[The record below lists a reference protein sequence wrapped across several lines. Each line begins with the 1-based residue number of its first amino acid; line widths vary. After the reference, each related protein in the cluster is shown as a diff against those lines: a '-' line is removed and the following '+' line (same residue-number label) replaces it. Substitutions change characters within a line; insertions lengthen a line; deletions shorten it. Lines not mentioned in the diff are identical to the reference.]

1 MNKQATAS
9 LFLGLLLVFSSFAM
23 AETQSETGL
32 EGVISISPIHGG
44 PARIGIPNS
53 RPLANTAFVVK
64 KGDDT
69 ITSFTTDDQGRFRI
83 PLPPGHYTVSMKD
96 GTRRIGRYGAFEVEV
111 TQGQIKQVQWTCDSG
126 MR

>member
-1 MNKQATAS
+1 MNKQPTAS
-9 LFLGLLLVFSSFAM
+9 IILGLLFVFSSFAM

-44 PARIGIPNS
+44 PARIGVPNS
-53 RPLANTAFVVK
+53 RPLANTAFIVK

-69 ITSFTTDDQGRFRI
+69 VASFSTDDQGRFRI
-83 PLPPGHYTVSMKD
+83 SLPPGHYTVSMKD
-96 GTRRIGRYGAFEVEV
+96 GKRGIGRHGPFEVDV
-111 TQGQIKQVQWTCDSG
+111 TAGQLKQVEWTCDSG

>member
-1 MNKQATAS
+1 MNKQPTAS
-9 LFLGLLLVFSSFAM
+9 IILGLLFVFSSFAM

-53 RPLANTAFVVK
+53 RPLGNTAFIVK
-64 KGDDT
+64 KGDET
-69 ITSFTTDDQGRFRI
+69 VSSFTTDDQGHFKI
-83 PLPPGHYTVSMKD
+83 SLPPGHYTVSMKD
-96 GTRRIGRYGAFEVEV
+96 GKRGIGRHGPFEVDV
-111 TQGQIKQVQWTCDSG
+111 TAGQLKQVEWTCDSG